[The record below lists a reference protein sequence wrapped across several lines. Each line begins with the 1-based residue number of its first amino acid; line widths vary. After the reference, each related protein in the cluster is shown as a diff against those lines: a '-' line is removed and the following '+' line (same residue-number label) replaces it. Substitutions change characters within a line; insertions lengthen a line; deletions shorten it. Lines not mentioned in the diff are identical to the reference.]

1 MRSWGLLAALAL
13 VALANAIALSGVA
26 WNRRGE
32 PDATVTLTE
41 RELRLPRN
49 AGDDED
55 DTGLALKLE
64 WNPRWDSGKAAPE
77 LIPAATLHELGFEL
91 SPLRQEPERTAWV
104 VLEMEGKA
112 WSRWLAKRR
121 EGDCPPRTDLEQMEV
136 QMEVSTSRLV
146 AVDAGVSREALRRRH
161 PDRSRY
167 VIVPGVVRETGVVPE
182 LRVESIH
189 VPLRLRPVLDE
200 IAKTE
205 RLRGARAED
214 WPRPPRYRTTVAF
227 GQRGEPWL
235 VGVEKLPPPVNPPAG
250 SASAPPPAPPDG
262 CSG

>member
-1 MRSWGLLAALAL
+1 MRRWGRGLLAALAL
-13 VALANAIALSGVA
+13 VVLANAIALSGVA
-26 WNRRGE
+26 WNRRGA
-32 PDATVTLTE
+32 PDATVILTE
-41 RELRLPRN
+41 RELKLPRN

-55 DTGLALKLE
+55 DTGLALELE

-121 EGDCPPRTDLEQMEV
+121 EGDCPPRT
-136 QMEVSTSRLV
+136 VSTSRLV

-161 PDRSRY
+161 PDRSRF

-205 RLRGARAED
+205 RLRGARAEE

-235 VGVEKLPPPVNPPAG
+235 VGVEKLPEPVSRPAG